1 MPVSGLQGC
10 NLNTPSI
17 CILSKP
23 RVSSYTFSTLRHHH
37 LEVVQKLTR
46 FERFTFSSLRL
57 CRRYLTF
64 QRKNLYFMKILVTGG
79 AGYIGSVLVR
89 QLLSKGFAVR
99 AFDSLKFGG
108 DALYD
113 VMLHPNF
120 EFMKGDVRN
129 ADDVKKA
136 LEGIDGIAHLASI
149 VGDPA
154 CKKFSE
160 EANETNWDGS
170 VALFEAAEKA
180 GVKRFV
186 FASTC
191 SNYGKMS
198 DPDSFVVETS
208 ELNPVSLY
216 AELKVKFEKYILEQ
230 RKDSKMCSTALRF
243 STVYG
248 FSPRI
253 RFDLTV
259 NEFTRNATIKGEQ
272 EIWGQQFWRPY
283 CHVDDLARSVVL
295 VLESPEEKVRASVFN
310 VGSTEE
316 NYSKGMLIEEVCKVV
331 PNVKVNYVE
340 LNEDP
345 RDYRVNFD
353 KIEKELGFTI
363 TKKVPDGIKEIYS
376 LLKTGIV
383 TDSFGQ
389 KFRNI

>member
-1 MPVSGLQGC
+1 
-10 NLNTPSI
+10 
-17 CILSKP
+17 
-23 RVSSYTFSTLRHHH
+23 
-37 LEVVQKLTR
+37 
-46 FERFTFSSLRL
+46 
-57 CRRYLTF
+57 
-64 QRKNLYFMKILVTGG
+64 MKILVTGG
-79 AGYIGSVLVR
+79 AGYIGSILVR
-89 QLLSKGFAVR
+89 QLLDKGFAVR

-113 VMLHPNF
+113 VMLHPHF

-129 ADDVKKA
+129 AEEVAKA
-136 LEGIDGIAHLASI
+136 IEGIDGIAHLAAI

-160 EANETNWDGS
+160 EAQQTNWEGS

-191 SNYGKMS
+191 SNYGKMA

-216 AELKVKFEKYILEQ
+216 AELKVKFEKYLIEE
-230 RKDSKMCSTALRF
+230 RKDSRICSTALRF

-272 EIWGQQFWRPY
+272 EIWGAQFWRPY

-295 VLESPEEKVRASVFN
+295 VLESPEEKVRANVFN
-310 VGSTEE
+310 VGNTEE
-316 NYSKGMLIEEVCKVV
+316 NYTKGMIIQEVCNVV
-331 PNVKVNYVE
+331 PNVQVNYVE
-340 LNEDP
+340 MNEDP

-353 KIEKELGFTI
+353 KIKNELGFTI
-363 TKKVPDGIKEIYS
+363 TKRVPDGVKEIYK
-376 LLKTGIV
+376 LLSTGIV
-383 TDSFGQ
+383 TDSYGQ
-389 KFRNI
+389 KYRNI

>member
-1 MPVSGLQGC
+1 
-10 NLNTPSI
+10 
-17 CILSKP
+17 
-23 RVSSYTFSTLRHHH
+23 
-37 LEVVQKLTR
+37 
-46 FERFTFSSLRL
+46 
-57 CRRYLTF
+57 
-64 QRKNLYFMKILVTGG
+64 MKVLVTGG
-79 AGYIGSVLVR
+79 AGYIGSVLAR
-89 QLLSKGFAVR
+89 QLLNKGHQVR
-99 AFDSLKFGG
+99 VIDSLKFGG

-113 VMLHPNF
+113 VMLNPNF

-129 ADDVKKA
+129 AEDIAKA
-136 LEGIDGIAHLASI
+136 IEGVEGIAHLAAI

-170 VALFEAAEKA
+170 VALFNAAEKA

-191 SNYGKMS
+191 SNYGKMP
-198 DPDSFVVETS
+198 DPNSFVVETS

-216 AELKVKFEKYILEQ
+216 AELKVKFENFLIQENKN
-230 RKDSKMCSTALRF
+230 SNMCSTALRF

-259 NEFTRNATIKGEQ
+259 NEFTRNATINGEQ
-272 EIWGQQFWRPY
+272 EIWGAQFWRPY

-295 VLESPEEKVRASVFN
+295 VLESPEEKVRANVFN
-310 VGSTEE
+310 VGTTEE
-316 NYSKGMLIEEVCKVV
+316 NYNKGMIIEEVCKVV

-340 LNEDP
+340 MNEDP

-353 KIEKELGFTI
+353 KIKNELGFTI
-363 TKKVPDGIKEIYS
+363 TKKVPNGVKEIYT
-376 LLKTGIV
+376 LLSTGIV
-383 TDSFGQ
+383 TDSYGQ
-389 KFRNI
+389 KYRNI

>member
-1 MPVSGLQGC
+1 
-10 NLNTPSI
+10 
-17 CILSKP
+17 
-23 RVSSYTFSTLRHHH
+23 
-37 LEVVQKLTR
+37 
-46 FERFTFSSLRL
+46 
-57 CRRYLTF
+57 
-64 QRKNLYFMKILVTGG
+64 MKVLVTGG

-89 QLLSKGFAVR
+89 QLLKKGYKVR

-113 VMLHPNF
+113 VMLHPDF
-120 EFMKGDVRN
+120 EFMLGDIRN
-129 ADDVKKA
+129 SAAVEKA
-136 LEGIDGIAHLASI
+136 LEGIDAIAHLAAI

-154 CKKFSE
+154 CKKYSD
-160 EANETNWDGS
+160 EAKETNWTGS

-191 SNYGKMS
+191 SNYGKMP
-198 DPDSFVVETS
+198 DPDSFVTETS
-208 ELNPVSLY
+208 ALNPVSLY
-216 AELKVKFEKYILEQ
+216 AELKVKFEKYLLEE
-230 RKDSKMCSTALRF
+230 RKDSNICSTALRF

-259 NEFTRNATIKGEQ
+259 NEFTRNAAIHGEQ
-272 EIWGQQFWRPY
+272 EIWGAQFWRPY
-283 CHVDDLARSVVL
+283 CHVDDLARAVVL
-295 VLESPEEKVRASVFN
+295 VLESAEEKVRANVFN

-316 NYSKGMLIEEVCKVV
+316 NYNKGMIIEEVCKVV
-331 PNVKVNYVE
+331 PNVKVNFVE
-340 LNEDP
+340 SSEDP

-353 KIEKELGFTI
+353 KIRNELGYTI
-363 TKKVPDGIKEIYS
+363 TKKVPEGVKEIYT

-383 TDSFGQ
+383 TDSFAQ

>member
-1 MPVSGLQGC
+1 
-10 NLNTPSI
+10 
-17 CILSKP
+17 
-23 RVSSYTFSTLRHHH
+23 
-37 LEVVQKLTR
+37 
-46 FERFTFSSLRL
+46 
-57 CRRYLTF
+57 
-64 QRKNLYFMKILVTGG
+64 MKVLVTGG

-89 QLLSKGFAVR
+89 QLLNKGYNVR
-99 AFDSLKFGG
+99 VLDNLKFGG
-108 DALYD
+108 EALYE
-113 VMLHPNF
+113 VMQHPNF
-120 EFMKGDVRN
+120 EFIKGDLNN
-129 ADDVKKA
+129 AEEVSKA
-136 LEGIDGIAHLASI
+136 LIGVDAIAHLAAI

-160 EANETNWDGS
+160 EAQQTNWEGS

-191 SNYGKMS
+191 SNYGKMPN
-198 DPDSFVVETS
+198 PDSFVVETS

-216 AELKVKFEKYILEQ
+216 AELKVKFEKYFLEE
-230 RKDSKMCSTALRF
+230 RKDSNMCATALRF

-259 NEFTRNATIKGEQ
+259 NEFTRNATVNGEQ
-272 EIWGQQFWRPY
+272 EIWGSQFWRPY
-283 CHVDDLARSVVL
+283 CHVDDLARAVIL
-295 VLESPEEKVRASVFN
+295 VLESDESKVRANVFN

-316 NYSKGMLIEEVCKVV
+316 NYNKGMIIEEVCKVV
-331 PNVKVNYVE
+331 PNTKVKYVE
-340 LNEDP
+340 MNEDP

-353 KIEKELGFTI
+353 KIKNELGFTI
-363 TKKVPDGIKEIYS
+363 TKTVPDGVKEIYQ

-383 TDSFGQ
+383 TDSFSQ